1 MYYVYLLRS
10 IKNPS
15 ETYIGYTGDLEERIK
30 THNSGQCHHI
40 LIKIN
45 PGNWLLM

>member
-15 ETYIGYTGDLEERIK
+15 ETYIGYTADLEERIK
-30 THNSGQCHHI
+30 THNSGRSPYTDKDKPWK
-40 LIKIN
+40 LVT
-45 PGNWLLM
+45 M